1 MHYTKYIKSF
11 IMGSILSGIVIFI
24 FGLANLIYFAD
35 YSIEELPI
43 LSPHNSFPLFSIP
56 LFSIEKT
63 ANTFGLAPNMNILW
77 AILFGGLLNLIILEN
92 ICLKKIL
99 QKR

>member
-1 MHYTKYIKSF
+1 
-11 IMGSILSGIVIFI
+11 MGSILSGIVIFI

-43 LSPHNSFPLFSIP
+43 LSPHNSFPLFSI
-56 LFSIEKT
+56 EKT

-77 AILFGGLLNLIILEN
+77 AILFGRLLNLIILEN